1 MNSHTIFAANFFDS
15 VAGLVIVSAVIFIT
29 ICLGVVIKC
38 FVKIEQGRAL
48 VRTGMGETKVTF
60 SGMLVFPVI
69 HRKEIM
75 DISLKRIE
83 IERTASNGLVCKDNI
98 RADIKVAFFIRV
110 NPVVDDVKRVAQSIG
125 CARASAKNELEALFD
140 PKFSEAL
147 KTVGKRFDFIELYE
161 ERDTFRDEIVK
172 VIGRDLNGFVLDD
185 ASIDYLEQ
193 TPLSAMNPD
202 NILDAEGIRK
212 ITDLTAQQQKLT
224 NHIERDKERVIKQQ
238 DVEARE
244 AILELE
250 RQLAET
256 EAKQA
261 REVATVKYREEA
273 ESKKVSEE
281 QRLKSEQARIATEEE
296 LQIAEQNKDRQILV
310 AQRNKE
316 RTDAVETERVQR
328 DRELEVIERQR
339 VTALKDI
346 EKTKAVET
354 EQRNIQ
360 EVIKERVAVEKLVV
374 EEQQKMLDIEAFAGA
389 ERQRSVA
396 VTLAEKDAQEAV
408 VKRVKQA
415 EAEKDAAQFLADQE
429 AYQTVKAAGAAK
441 EAAEMHAQEVIIAAE
456 AAQAAA
462 EKQADAKKKLAEGTT
477 AESAA
482 IGIGEANVLAAKAEA
497 LEKQG
502 TAEAKVQELKFAA
515 EAQGITQKA
524 EAMKLFEE
532 AGQGHEEFKLKLE
545 KEKAVDLAQINVQRD
560 IAAEQAKVVAEAL
573 RSAKID
579 IVGGD
584 SQFFDKITQSITAG
598 KAIDRTVNNSQTLT
612 NIRDTFFNGDPEYFK
627 TQIQSWVD
635 QFGITTEDL
644 KNLSVSGVLGKI
656 LTAAPDKETTTTVR
670 SLLAAADRFGVADD
684 KATKYLK

>member
-1 MNSHTIFAANFFDS
+1 MNSNILLANFFDS
-15 VAGLVIVSAVIFIT
+15 VAGLVIVCAVIFIA

-48 VRTGMGETKVTF
+48 VRTGMGETKVSF

-224 NHIERDKERVIKQQ
+224 NHIERDKQRVIKQQ

-261 REVATVKYREEA
+261 REVATVQSREKAEA
-273 ESKKVSEE
+273 TKVAEE

-296 LQIAEQNKDRQILV
+296 LQIAEQNKDRQVLV

-316 RTDAVETERVQR
+316 RTDAVETERVIR
-328 DRELEVIERQR
+328 DRELEVIERER
-339 VTALKDI
+339 LTALKDI

-360 EVIKERVAVEKLVV
+360 EVIKERVAVEKTVV
-374 EEQQKMLDIEAFAGA
+374 EEMQKMLDIEAFAGA

-396 VTLAEKDAQEAV
+396 VTLAEKDAAEAA
-408 VKRVKQA
+408 VKRVKAA
-415 EAEKDAAQFLADQE
+415 EAEKESAQLHADQE
-429 AYQTVKAAGAAK
+429 AYQTVKFAGAAK
-441 EAAEMHAQEVIIAAE
+441 EAAEMHAQEIIITADAN
-456 AAQAAA
+456 QAAA

-482 IGIGEANVLAAKAEA
+482 VGI
-497 LEKQG
+497 
-502 TAEAKVQELKFAA
+502 AEAKVQELKFAA

-560 IAAEQAKVVAEAL
+560 IAAEQAKVVGEAL

-579 IVGGD
+579 IVGGE

-598 KAIDRTVNNSQTLT
+598 KAIDRTVDNSQTLT

-627 TQIQSWVD
+627 TQMKSWVD

-656 LTAAPDKETTTTVR
+656 LSASPDKETTTAVR
-670 SLLAAADRFGVADD
+670 GLLAAADRFGLADE
-684 KATKYLK
+684 KAAKLLK